1 MATNMT
7 SFLRLPDF
15 IRSSNTIKS
24 ILEIGEQSPEILA
37 KSKQVYVELPSVFA
51 HLIILLI
58 ETFSETQH
66 GQLTISSKKGKYEAI
81 VELSGH
87 ISHRYTLNQQQLLE
101 IQKLHDYIID
111 TWIDCRH
118 SHNQK

>member
-58 ETFSETQH
+58 ETLSETQH

>member
-1 MATNMT
+1 MT

-15 IRSSNTIKS
+15 IRSSNAIKS
-24 ILEIGEQSPEILA
+24 ILKIGEQSPEILA

-58 ETFSETQH
+58 ETLSETQH

-111 TWIDCRH
+111 TWIDSRH

>member
-1 MATNMT
+1 MT

-24 ILEIGEQSPEILA
+24 ILEIGEQFPENLA
-37 KSKQVYVELPSVFA
+37 KSQKVYEVELPSVFA

-58 ETFSETQH
+58 ETLSETQH

-87 ISHRYTLNQQQLLE
+87 ISHRYTLSPQQLLE
-101 IQKLHDYIID
+101 IQQLHDYIID
-111 TWIDCRH
+111 TWIDRRH

>member
-1 MATNMT
+1 MQN
-7 SFLRLPDF
+7 SSRLGLVDF
-15 IRSSNTIKS
+15 IRSSNAIKG
-24 ILEIGEQSPEILA
+24 ILKIGEQSPEILA
-37 KSKQVYVELPSVFA
+37 KSKQAYVVELPSVFA

-58 ETFSETQH
+58 ETLSETQH

-87 ISHRYTLNQQQLLE
+87 ISHRYTLSPQQLLE
-101 IQKLHDYIID
+101 IQQLHDYIID

-118 SHNQK
+118 LQNQK

>member
-1 MATNMT
+1 MT

-58 ETFSETQH
+58 ETLSETQH

>member
-1 MATNMT
+1 MT

-58 ETFSETQH
+58 ETLSETQH

-87 ISHRYTLNQQQLLE
+87 ISHRYTLSPQQLLE
-101 IQKLHDYIID
+101 IQQLHDYIID